1 MVTKEDVDKA
11 KAEWLTAYAAA
22 EAAAEE
28 ASRVAYAA
36 AEAAAEEAS
45 RVAYA
50 AAEAAAEATTKPA
63 WDKYNALK
71 REFEN
76 GN

>member
-11 KAEWLTAYAAA
+11 EAAYDLANNKAYQTASGPDKAAA
-22 EAAAEE
+22 D
-28 ASRVAYAA
+28 
-36 AEAAAEEAS
+36 
-45 RVAYA
+45 
-50 AAEAAAEATTKPA
+50 TA
-63 WDKYNALK
+63 WDNYRRLK

>member
-36 AEAAAEEAS
+36 AEAAAE
-45 RVAYA
+45 
-50 AAEAAAEATTKPA
+50 ATTKPA
-63 WDKYNALK
+63 WDKYNKLK
-71 REFEN
+71 REYENEN